1 MPCILHWPGIARWFG
16 LDWCKHDS
24 DSWAIIN
31 LIIVTLFVLDWCNC
45 NEAPLSA
52 VSLLMDGFGIFPSL
66 LFQEI
71 FELFLVPLMRDASCD
86 ILFGFLFCNFCRGGW
101 KSKAVFRITLHTS
114 EICCT
119 EHCGANPISGQLLH
133 SRMLLRL
140 NGFRVL
146 SRSHKKWASW
156 RENDAETWS
165 SKVPRLRL
173 SHQFSSLH
181 ESVV

>member
-1 MPCILHWPGIARWFG
+1 MHSFATF
-16 LDWCKHDS
+16 
-24 DSWAIIN
+24 
-31 LIIVTLFVLDWCNC
+31 
-45 NEAPLSA
+45 
-52 VSLLMDGFGIFPSL
+52 
-66 LFQEI
+66 
-71 FELFLVPLMRDASCD
+71 FLVMCPQNGMELYKNWGGNKMRQRSCTGSPKRD
-86 ILFGFLFCNFCRGGW
+86 SRHSVCQQFRPNWVHCKYCWKVWRRSAPNRRNNSAGKPNFLRLHFQNRSHIRW
-101 KSKAVFRITLHTS
+101 RRPWTQWQIHTS

-140 NGFRVL
+140 NGFRVW